1 MDKCWP
7 SGTVLRLRRSSEQYG
22 GHPGSPQ
29 PAEVYAGRHLVSWAY
44 AAPVSP
50 LTCKPSLRLYFS
62 DSFQGSTLVPE
73 GALVGKASLDG
84 AGALLSSQTLVP
96 EAGQGTDLLSEK
108 ERVLKPPRAPGAH
121 LGLCMVSSSQW
132 LLGNVPASSNTL
144 DAACACVEAQG
155 QGARPALA
163 SKFLKT
169 GLVQVETSW
178 PP

>member
-1 MDKCWP
+1 MNKCWP
-7 SGTVLRLRRSSEQYG
+7 SGTVPRLRRSSEQYG

-29 PAEVYAGRHLVSWAY
+29 PAEVYAGRHLVSWVY

-50 LTCKPSLRLYFS
+50 LTSKPSLRLYFC

-108 ERVLKPPRAPGAH
+108 ERVLKP
-121 LGLCMVSSSQW
+121 LGLRVHTWAFAWSPHLRGSWGTFLPAATHWMPPVHVLRPRGRGPGLPW
-132 LLGNVPASSNTL
+132 LPS
-144 DAACACVEAQG
+144 
-155 QGARPALA
+155 
-163 SKFLKT
+163 F
-169 GLVQVETSW
+169 
-178 PP
+178 